1 MRTIRAAVVLGLVLA
16 LAISE
21 TAAAQPTGRIEGRV
35 IDAATGEPL
44 VGGQVRI
51 VDLALGNVTRA
62 DGTFFIDGVPAG
74 VQHVETEYLG
84 YQETS
89 REARVVAGRTT
100 RMEFALGGAAIES
113 PGIVARIVY
122 EPWIPSVTLPPRPVV
137 AALPSSLPEPSAI
150 VRCDVRAVLHGAYVQ
165 DGKWQPHTSVG
176 GLRCW
181 SSGDSAGIAPCDL
194 RSPTSPSRARNATEL
209 TRSAAP
215 DTFRHAPGAQGAD
228 LPTPSGP
235 EGSSGT

>member
-1 MRTIRAAVVLGLVLA
+1 MSRLSAALLVFLA
-16 LAISE
+16 LPA
-21 TAAAQPTGRIEGRV
+21 TAAAQATGRIEGRV
-35 IDAATGEPL
+35 FDAATGEPL

-51 VDLALGNVTRA
+51 VDLALGNVTRG
-62 DGTFFIDGVPAG
+62 DGTFFIDQVPVG
-74 VQHVETEYLG
+74 VQHVATQYLG
-84 YQETS
+84 YEEAS
-89 REARVVAGRTT
+89 REARVVAGGTT
-100 RMEFALGGAAIES
+100 RMEFALGGAAIDT

-122 EPWIPSVTLPPRPVV
+122 EPWIPSVTLPVRPVV
-137 AALPSSLPEPSAI
+137 VALPAALPEPSSI
-150 VRCDVRAVLHGAYVQ
+150 VRCDVEAALHGAYIK

-181 SSGDSAGIAPCDL
+181 SSGDSAGVAPCDL
-194 RSPTSPSRARNATEL
+194 RPPTFHAGGRIATEL
-209 TRSAAP
+209 TRSATP